1 MYDGRVCAWGADGGD
16 ISLFLAWCGAVRV
29 FWLLPVSLFCGRVRR
44 HSFTCSHTPSPT
56 SSTHHSV
63 ALLSSSLPF
72 FFFFAPPLLL
82 SLSFRPLDV
91 CKAQLCWPSTLCVS
105 LARRLLSFI
114 HPSPP
119 PNYQPTR
126 LPAPRLLEVT
136 WDRIDRRLIT
146 FDRIDFFA
154 AWFSCLFQ

>member
-1 MYDGRVCAWGADGGD
+1 MGGTSRCFSLGAEQFAFFG
-16 ISLFLAWCGAVRV
+16 SFLFPFSVGESAATLLLAPTPLPQHLQHITP
-29 FWLLPVSLFCGRVRR
+29 LLFFPLPF
-44 HSFTCSHTPSPT
+44 
-56 SSTHHSV
+56 
-63 ALLSSSLPF
+63 PF